1 MVKIKNMTKIKTIFV
16 ILFSLVLL
24 APTLPAL
31 GEIEQDKPVIYFF
44 WSPGCPHCLT
54 EKAFLEGLEKKCP
67 QVEIKQYE
75 FSKNVELM
83 REFYQ
88 DYKVP
93 PQEQGFVPLTFIGD
107 KYFVGFSE
115 KIGQEIENYVLTEE
129 LSSEESCLPTTP
141 EKIIKIPFFGE
152 VDPEK
157 FSIPALAIIL
167 GTLDGF
173 NICSLGALVLI
184 LSLVLALKSKREIL
198 IFGGSFILTTIIVYG
213 ILVFLWQQLFVFIAP
228 SIRKMEILIGLL
240 ALVGAVY
247 LFNEFLKIRKRGA
260 VCQFGGISDN
270 LAQKIQKIFEKKA
283 SIFVLIGAVFLF
295 AAIVTVIEFPCTA
308 FFPVL
313 FAGILAEASIPIHLS
328 LFYISVYIFFYML
341 DEIAVLLMAV
351 FTMKIWIAS
360 PKFITVLNLIASILL
375 FFLGFY
381 YLFGLL

>member
-1 MVKIKNMTKIKTIFV
+1 MKKIKTIFA

-24 APTLPAL
+24 TPALPVL
-31 GEIEQDKPVIYFF
+31 GEIDQNKPVIYFF

-54 EKAFLEGLEKKCP
+54 EKAFLEGLEKKFP

-75 FSKNVELM
+75 FSKNVELV

-93 PQEQGFVPLTFIGD
+93 SQEQGFVPVTFIGD

-115 KIGQEIENYVLTEE
+115 RIGQEIENYVLLTEE
-129 LSSEESCLPTTP
+129 VSSEEPFLPTAS
-141 EKIIKIPFFGE
+141 EKIIKIPFLGE

-184 LSLVLALKSKREIL
+184 LGLVLVLKSKRKIL
-198 IFGGSFILTTIIVYG
+198 IFGGIFILTTIIVYG
-213 ILVFLWQQLFVFIAP
+213 ILVFLWHQLFVFIAP

-240 ALVGAVY
+240 TLASSAYFLK
-247 LFNEFLKIRKRGA
+247 EFLKIRKRGA

-270 LAQKIQKIFEKKA
+270 LAQKIRKIFEKKA

-313 FAGILAEASIPIHLS
+313 FAGILAEASIPTHLS

-341 DEIAVLLMAV
+341 DEITVLLMAV

-360 PKFITVLNLIASILL
+360 PKFVTILDLIASILL
-375 FFLGFY
+375 FLLGFY